1 MSVAEA
7 QRQMRSIYAG
17 GSVGAIVAGL
27 VWLASAAAATLA
39 GIGWGVLVM
48 IVVGFFIYPLT
59 QVVLRAMGGQG
70 SVPRQ
75 NPLRELSVEVPLV
88 GPLMIPLVGA
98 AALHRVE
105 WFYPAMMLAM
115 GAHYLPFSFL
125 YGMPQFIRLGIVMS
139 VGGVAVGLWAPGL
152 SKFAAFLT
160 AGVLFGFALIAY
172 QIFRAE
178 NRPVG

>member
-1 MSVAEA
+1 M
-7 QRQMRSIYAG
+7 
-17 GSVGAIVAGL
+17 GAIVAGL
-27 VWLASAAAATLA
+27 VWLASAVAATLA
-39 GIGWGVLVM
+39 GIGWGILVM
-48 IVVGFFIYPLT
+48 VAAGSFIYPLT
-59 QVVLRAMGGQG
+59 QFTLRAMGGRA
-70 SVPRQ
+70 SVPRE
-75 NPLRELSVEVPLV
+75 NPLRELSMEVPLV

-125 YGMPQFIRLGIVMS
+125 YGMPQFLRLGIVMS

-152 SKFAAFLT
+152 AKFAAFLT

-172 QIFRAE
+172 QAFRVE
-178 NRPVG
+178 NQPLT

>member
-1 MSVAEA
+1 MAEA
-7 QRQMRSIYAG
+7 QRQMRSIFAG

-27 VWLASAAAATLA
+27 VWLLSAVAATTA

-48 IVVGFFIYPLT
+48 IATGFFIYPLT
-59 QVVLRAMGGQG
+59 QLALRAMGGRG
-70 SVPRQ
+70 TVPPE

-115 GAHYLPFSFL
+115 GAHYIPFSFL
-125 YGMPQFIRLGIVMS
+125 YGMPQFVRLGIVMS

-172 QIFRAE
+172 QVFQRE
-178 NRPVG
+178 NRALG